1 MLKPEKEQANWF
13 VDHLL
18 LVYNCCTTCPKETT
32 AKFKIPSGME
42 TLARRQGQRNQ
53 TNFETKVQS
62 QVIMTTFLN
71 SRQTWPCSD
80 RNNTTS
86 VVNESKYVT
95 TTGG

>member
-42 TLARRQGQRNQ
+42 TLARRQG
-53 TNFETKVQS
+53 
-62 QVIMTTFLN
+62 
-71 SRQTWPCSD
+71 
-80 RNNTTS
+80 
-86 VVNESKYVT
+86 
-95 TTGG
+95 